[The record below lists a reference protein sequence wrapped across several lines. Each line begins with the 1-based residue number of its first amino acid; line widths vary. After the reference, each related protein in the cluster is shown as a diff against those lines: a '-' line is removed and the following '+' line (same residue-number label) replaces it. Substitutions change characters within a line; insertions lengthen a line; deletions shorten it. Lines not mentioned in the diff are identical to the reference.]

1 MPPKKRSRKYPAQR
15 QPTTAAVAPPTKAR
29 VVANGKLKL
38 LVEMPLDILY
48 EVGSPIFERM
58 TRAERVVSQIFGHL
72 DPQSLLHVSYTS
84 KALRAILIT
93 RNSRSVWRKC
103 ISADADFPPKPD
115 NLNEPQWI
123 EVLFGNTCSVSHSAH
138 SLRPHMRLRPNS
150 TAVVPHLARSGLS
163 VSARVIAV

>member
-48 EVGSPIFERM
+48 E
-58 TRAERVVSQIFGHL
+58 IFGHL

-103 ISADADFPPKPD
+103 ISADPDFPPKPD
-115 NLNEPQWI
+115 NLNEPQWT
-123 EVLFGNTCSVSHSAH
+123 EVLLGNTCSVS
-138 SLRPHMRLRPNS
+138 R
-150 TAVVPHLARSGLS
+150 
-163 VSARVIAV
+163 